1 MSKKVTIR
9 FVGEQAAGKTLI
21 MRALF
26 NLLSAQIDATFTL
39 DDDLDEGIEI
49 EDGLDFAAKLE
60 ALVQQ
65 RRDLIGEAR
74 SKPGYARDE
83 AVKKSIN
90 YLNGNPG
97 FTESR
102 KVDVKDLL
110 ALAGV
115 EKVVDLDPADLA
127 PFLRLIE
134 QLDTRPER
142 PKVPKNQGA
151 TYTANPDSAYELD
164 PFATQAAL
172 TAYHSDDSDYAFVNA
187 LETYFTTAAA
197 RNLPLPMKIIPGG
210 VPGYEPL
217 AEVLRDAYDQSAKGK
232 GKERHANGKPFLM
245 QPIMSI
251 GRMVGPGYPLGQ
263 AMKKAQEAGGMYARG
278 NTPAATAEL
287 LGVIVYTAAAIN
299 LMKEQEQRP

>member
-1 MSKKVTIR
+1 MSKKVFIR
-9 FVGEQAAGKTLI
+9 FEGDQATGKTRI
-21 MRALF
+21 MKALF
-26 NLLSAQIDATFTL
+26 NLLAAQIDATVCL
-39 DDDLDEGIEI
+39 EDDIEEGIEI

-65 RRDLIGEAR
+65 RRDLVGEA
-74 SKPGYARDE
+74 KGKQGYDRTE
-83 AVKKSIN
+83 AVNKSIN

-110 ALAGV
+110 ALGGV
-115 EKVVDLDPADLA
+115 EKVVDLDPSDLA
-127 PFLRLIE
+127 PFLRLID
-134 QLDTRPER
+134 QLDSRPER
-142 PKVPKNQGA
+142 LKVPKNQGA

-172 TAYHSDDSDYAFVNA
+172 TAYHNDDSDYAFVNA
-187 LETYFTTAAA
+187 LETYFVTAAA

-217 AEVLRDAYDQSAKGK
+217 ADILREAYDQSAKGK

-263 AMKKAQEAGGMYARG
+263 AMKKAQEAGSMFARG

-287 LGVIVYTAAAIN
+287 LGVIVYTAAAVN
-299 LMKEQEQRP
+299 LMREQESRL